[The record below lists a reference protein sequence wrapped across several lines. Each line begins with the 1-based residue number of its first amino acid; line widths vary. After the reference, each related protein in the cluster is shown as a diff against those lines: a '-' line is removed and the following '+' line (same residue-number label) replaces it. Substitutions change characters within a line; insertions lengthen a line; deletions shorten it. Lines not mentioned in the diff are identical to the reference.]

1 MVYRQ
6 LRPWFLFGLHLGASA
21 AALIVVL
28 GGLLAVADK
37 RQVPIE
43 PAPETGKAA
52 TQTDKILANAEALS
66 REVAELLRKMGYE
79 ASEKQSAASAW
90 IDRKPQRSDGPLD
103 TSPSRVI
110 RPAQFPERDDSSQ
123 AWRPAPPDH
132 PTGRTETLAG
142 SPEVGVA
149 PAEPNRSSEMTATT
163 ETAARSPAVGVAAA
177 EPSPSSETTA
187 TTETLARSPEVAV
200 APVQSTQPSEP
211 ATSPEGVIDAS
222 AGIAE
227 PRVEAGTEPQI
238 ESPKEGDTKAAQTGP
253 VEPTPAD
260 TRDVVAKAWALIQQ
274 GDMKGGQLALEQ
286 PVADGNARAAFLLAA
301 TYDPNRHRAWRRDPK
316 LRSALEKSELRPDST
331 KARELYARAAAAGHA
346 QARARAEA
354 LK

>member
-1 MVYRQ
+1 MVSRQ
-6 LRPWFLFGLHLGASA
+6 LRPWFLSGLHLGASA
-21 AALIVVL
+21 AALVVVL

-142 SPEVGVA
+142 SPEV
-149 PAEPNRSSEMTATT
+149 
-163 ETAARSPAVGVAAA
+163 
-177 EPSPSSETTA
+177 
-187 TTETLARSPEVAV
+187 
-200 APVQSTQPSEP
+200 
-211 ATSPEGVIDAS
+211 
-222 AGIAE
+222 
-227 PRVEAGTEPQI
+227 
-238 ESPKEGDTKAAQTGP
+238 
-253 VEPTPAD
+253 
-260 TRDVVAKAWALIQQ
+260 
-274 GDMKGGQLALEQ
+274 
-286 PVADGNARAAFLLAA
+286 
-301 TYDPNRHRAWRRDPK
+301 
-316 LRSALEKSELRPDST
+316 
-331 KARELYARAAAAGHA
+331 
-346 QARARAEA
+346 
-354 LK
+354 